1 MTPIDRRALVS
12 RHSIDW
18 PSLSGQI
25 PLGNGNFAFNADGT
39 GLETFGGNT
48 MSHWCWH
55 SFPLPAGTTEKDI
68 HPWAALESGRLKGP
82 TTPPPLLKDW
92 LFQNPHPLNLGRLG
106 FIDAQGNRIA
116 ETDCVSTSR
125 HLDLWTGLLT
135 SRFTYQGEAVTVQTC
150 VSPTRDLVAATIS
163 SPLLR
168 SGHLRVRLDFPS
180 PSAPGSTDPRTGPAP
195 WAGDF
200 SNPANHRTELVSR
213 VQDGLSLKRTV
224 NATTY
229 WVALA
234 GEGVG
239 LSSQLSDQSSAI
251 PSNRVD
257 FGATE
262 SDTLALGC
270 CFSAEE
276 FSPAALPTFD
286 ETKAA
291 CAERWPRFWRSGG
304 AIDLSE
310 SKDPRWKELERRI
323 VLSQYELAVQSAGD
337 NFPAEVGLTGYDGWC
352 AKFHL
357 EMTWWHVAHYAL
369 WNRWSMTEKAMTYY
383 TRNASLAKAIAVNF
397 DYKGLMW
404 PKSTGPTAINDGWPQ
419 EMALMWKEPHPIFF
433 AELEYRL
440 HPTPATLDKWKDI
453 VLGTAEFMADYPTID
468 KQTGIYSID
477 PCWPACEEPI
487 CKDPIFE
494 LGYWRWALPT
504 AQLWRERLGM
514 KREPHWDEVVQRLAP
529 LPVQNGLYVY
539 RADLSDTYT
548 KRQFDHLDPVG
559 IFAIFPPIPGIDH
572 ETAHRTLLEFAR
584 SWKWDAVWGWDFP
597 FMAMGAAR
605 MGEPGIAIET
615 LLNPSIKNQYDERGL
630 CKFIDDLPYLPGN
643 GGLLYATAMMAA
655 GWDGA
660 PSRHAPGFPDDGSWT
675 VRWEGLKPAP

>member
-55 SFPLPAGTTEKDI
+55 SFPLPTGTTEKDI

-92 LFQNPHPLNLGRLG
+92 LFQNPHPLTSGRLG

-180 PSAPGSTDPRTGPAP
+180 PSAPGSTDPRTGHAP

-239 LSSQLSDQSSAI
+239 LSSQLSGQSSAI

-276 FSPAALPTFD
+276 FSPAALPHLRRN
-286 ETKAA
+286 KGGLCRA
-291 CAERWPRFWRSGG
+291 RWPRFWRSGG
-304 AIDLSE
+304 ATTFP
-310 SKDPRWKELERRI
+310 KARNR
-323 VLSQYELAVQSAGD
+323 AG
-337 NFPAEVGLTGYDGWC
+337 
-352 AKFHL
+352 
-357 EMTWWHVAHYAL
+357 
-369 WNRWSMTEKAMTYY
+369 
-383 TRNASLAKAIAVNF
+383 
-397 DYKGLMW
+397 
-404 PKSTGPTAINDGWPQ
+404 
-419 EMALMWKEPHPIFF
+419 
-433 AELEYRL
+433 
-440 HPTPATLDKWKDI
+440 
-453 VLGTAEFMADYPTID
+453 
-468 KQTGIYSID
+468 
-477 PCWPACEEPI
+477 
-487 CKDPIFE
+487 
-494 LGYWRWALPT
+494 
-504 AQLWRERLGM
+504 
-514 KREPHWDEVVQRLAP
+514 
-529 LPVQNGLYVY
+529 
-539 RADLSDTYT
+539 
-548 KRQFDHLDPVG
+548 
-559 IFAIFPPIPGIDH
+559 
-572 ETAHRTLLEFAR
+572 R
-584 SWKWDAVWGWDFP
+584 SWSGGSCSPNTNWQ
-597 FMAMGAAR
+597 
-605 MGEPGIAIET
+605 
-615 LLNPSIKNQYDERGL
+615 S
-630 CKFIDDLPYLPGN
+630 N
-643 GGLLYATAMMAA
+643 GG
-655 GWDGA
+655 
-660 PSRHAPGFPDDGSWT
+660 R
-675 VRWEGLKPAP
+675 